1 MDVKSRTRTMT
12 TKGAEYMASL
22 YAKKSAALARIEAK
36 KAMAK
41 SQLEFDELSSLLSKV
56 SVAQNEADI
65 DALTAQLSRLGGRK
79 LKTLKKKGKK
89 VRKTRKH

>member
-1 MDVKSRTRTMT
+1 MER
-12 TKGAEYMASL
+12 L

-36 KAMAK
+36 KAIAK
-41 SQLEFDELSSLLSKV
+41 SQLEFDELSSMLSRV